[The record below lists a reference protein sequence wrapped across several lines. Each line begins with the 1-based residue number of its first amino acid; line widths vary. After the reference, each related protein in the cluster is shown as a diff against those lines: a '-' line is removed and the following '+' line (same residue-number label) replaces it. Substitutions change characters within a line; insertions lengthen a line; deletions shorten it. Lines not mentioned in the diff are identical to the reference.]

1 MANGFNTTTKPRKT
15 EQDNGDRQT
24 RSQVNSK
31 QGSATIQQTLDD
43 ARQAM
48 RKNAKA
54 YVAAGISDALND
66 IANGDFGDIGNEI
79 FGSFN
84 QFTEA
89 LEMDALTLEAREVTE
104 IPLLSASTEE
114 A

>member
-1 MANGFNTTTKPRKT
+1 MAKGFTTDKPRT
-15 EQDNGDRQT
+15 EESTARQT

-31 QGSATIQQTLDD
+31 HGSASIQQTLDD
-43 ARQAM
+43 ARQAL

-79 FGSFN
+79 FSSFA

-104 IPLLSASTEE
+104 VPLLSGFTEE
-114 A
+114 G

>member
-1 MANGFNTTTKPRKT
+1 MAKGFTTTRESTTEDVARK
-15 EQDNGDRQT
+15 T
-24 RSQVNSK
+24 RSQVNS
-31 QGSATIQQTLDD
+31 QHGTATIQQTLDD
-43 ARQAM
+43 ARQAL

-79 FGSFN
+79 LGSFKE
-84 QFTEA
+84 FTEA

-104 IPLLSASTEE
+104 VPLLSSSTEE
-114 A
+114 G

>member
-1 MANGFNTTTKPRKT
+1 MAKGFSSTPPNQR
-15 EQDNGDRQT
+15 EAVSGDRQT

-79 FGSFN
+79 FGSLR

-104 IPLLSASTEE
+104 IPLLSASTVE

>member
-1 MANGFNTTTKPRKT
+1 MAKGFTTQPRPKT
-15 EQDNGDRQT
+15 EGERTT
-24 RSQVNSK
+24 RSQANSQ
-31 QGSATIQQTLDD
+31 QGTASIQQTLDN

-48 RKNAKA
+48 RQNAKA

-66 IANGDFGDIGNEI
+66 IANGDFGDVGNEI
-79 FGSFN
+79 FGSLRM
-84 QFTEA
+84 FTEA

-104 IPLLSASTEE
+104 VPLLSSSTVE